1 MINDE
6 LIDSRKQILITE
18 LQNLQDR
25 IAELDREKLTLVANA
40 NAMKGALQQCDYF
53 LGVLNEEG
61 SKPVKEKKEK
71 DNG

>member
-40 NAMKGALQQCDYF
+40 NAMKG
-53 LGVLNEEG
+53 
-61 SKPVKEKKEK
+61 
-71 DNG
+71 